1 MCFVMARVVS
11 TLRFFEADR
20 IVASTHA
27 EWQYALDEIGIHVA
41 DPDWTTL
48 SGVRAF
54 VGTLQRSVLRRV
66 LAGSTP
72 ILRYSLG
79 VQRMMRLSR
88 SQSETFIMRAVALFL
103 DV

>member
-1 MCFVMARVVS
+1 MARVVS

-54 VGTLQRSVLRRV
+54 VGTLQRNVLRRV

-88 SQSETFIMRAVALFL
+88 SQSETFIMRAVALSL